1 MPSSSSPCLA
11 SARGPSPG
19 MAAREVPSRGRVV
32 TSASSAAFRST
43 TYAGTAVRRGRT
55 LRRIPSQFRGGA
67 VQDARRGP
75 RKRAGCS
82 GKLAQKFAQCA
93 RRAWPRHSRSPV
105 ALAHIVNFGG
115 DDEGAPRAGIRWLG
129 MAAPGKGVETAM
141 ASRARRCRCRGAT
154 SRPRP
159 RPSARAPCS
168 ARRPNGACCQPC
180 SFPGSCSGRSR
191 PRSRPRRRL
200 PR

>member
-1 MPSSSSPCLA
+1 MRSSSSPCLA

-19 MAAREVPSRGRVV
+19 IAAREAPSRGWLV

-43 TYAGTAVRRGRT
+43 TYAGTRLGAGEH
-55 LRRIPSQFRGGA
+55 LGGFLLSSEGERCRMHA
-67 VQDARRGP
+67 GDLENVQDVR
-75 RKRAGCS
+75 

-93 RRAWPRHSRSPV
+93 RRAWPRRSRSPV

-115 DDEGAPRAGIRWLG
+115 DDEGAPRAGIRWVG

-141 ASRARRCRCRGAT
+141 ASRSRRCRCRGAT
-154 SRPRP
+154 ARPRP

-168 ARRPNGACCQPC
+168 ARHPNGACCQPC